1 MLNIKTTVKGNGL
14 TRVALLGELTIY
26 TAGQAKQEIP
36 PHLAKHDPVEIDLS
50 GIDELDTA
58 GVQVLL
64 WLKRCA
70 AAEDKNLPFVFHS
83 SAVVA
88 VFDLLELG
96 GTFGDPILLDSP
108 AR

>member
-1 MLNIKTTVKGNGL
+1 VLELKTTVKTNGL
-14 TRVALLGELTIY
+14 ARVALMGELTIY

-36 PHLAKHDPVEIDLS
+36 SQLAKHDSVELDLS
-50 GIDELDTA
+50 GVEELDTA

-70 AAEDKNLPFVFHS
+70 AAEGKHLPFVFHS
-83 SAVVA
+83 AAVVA
-88 VFDLLELG
+88 VFDLLDMG
-96 GTFGDPILLDSP
+96 GMFGDPILLDSP